1 MIAKKL
7 INEVRK
13 FRGPIYVEIQ
23 NFNDVFWIKA
33 NKADLLTMIKD
44 SFDANFE
51 TGFELD
57 AQGYFGKDFSIEL

>member
-13 FRGPIYVEIQ
+13 FKGPIYVEVQ
-23 NFNDVFWIKA
+23 NFNDGFWIKA
-33 NKADLLTMIKD
+33 NKADLLEMIKD
-44 SFDANFE
+44 SFDSDFE

-57 AQGYFGKDFSIEL
+57 AKGYFGKDFSTDQ